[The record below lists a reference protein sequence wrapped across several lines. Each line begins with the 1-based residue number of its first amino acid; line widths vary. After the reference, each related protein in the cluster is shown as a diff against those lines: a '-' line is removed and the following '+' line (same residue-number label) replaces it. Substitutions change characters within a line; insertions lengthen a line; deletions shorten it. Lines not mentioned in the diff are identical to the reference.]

1 MSKKHKLTIVP
12 PTEQATVVYRTRVS
26 DNDVLFS
33 FKHLVEES
41 YPKCNDSK
49 FFIGLLGRFHKYSTL
64 GWQEVRASGRHQW
77 GMEKMPTNQIHHT
90 DKVSCVTPDVK
101 ELHILRSSGDNRV
114 LVGLQEQQVFHIFF
128 IEARFGDISSH

>member
-1 MSKKHKLTIVP
+1 MSRNHKLNVVP
-12 PTEQATVVYRTRVS
+12 PTEQRTTVPQTTVS

-41 YPKCNDSK
+41 YTQCSEPK
-49 FFIGLLGRFHKYSTL
+49 FFSNLLGRLKNYSII
-64 GWQEVRASGRHQW
+64 GWQGIRTSGRHQW
-77 GMEKMPTNQIHHT
+77 GMEKMPVNQIHHT
-90 DKVSCVTPDVK
+90 TKVNCLTPDVK
-101 ELHILRSSGDNRV
+101 ELHVLRSSGDNRV